1 MVGWRFA
8 RKRRWARTRF
18 IPTDWGLNPEIE
30 SFPQRTQK
38 RAMTFSLLCLTPKRD
53 ATPLV
58 PYRSRNAR
66 GLSEPP
72 AEGGIMPSEP
82 PAEGGI
88 MPSEPQRAPSEPQRA
103 RATNQPPTAPMFDLD
118 AAAEACV
125 SERGR

>member
-38 RAMTFSLLCLTPKRD
+38 RAMTFSLLCLMPKRD
-53 ATPLV
+53 AAPLV

-82 PAEGGI
+82 
-88 MPSEPQRAPSEPQRA
+88 QRAPSEPQRA
-103 RATNQPPTAPMFDLD
+103 RATSQPPTAPRSDLD